1 MATKEQVIGLVLTA
15 TPQQLNTVES
25 VFTGKSESKQARVS
39 SRLLDYQQTAD
50 ALNVSRQTV
59 RRMIAAGRLPVV
71 EIRAQRFRV
80 PEAALIALVESATKK
95 AVA

>member
-1 MATKEQVIGLVLTA
+1 MLTKEQLIGRLLTA
-15 TPQQLNTVES
+15 TQDELDKIEA
-25 VFTGKSESKQARVS
+25 VFSGKAEPKQARVS
-39 SRLLDYQQTAD
+39 SRLLDYKQAAD

-80 PEAALIALVESATKK
+80 PEAAILALVESATRK